1 MHSHSPLPDE
11 TGIELVIKGKTFFLH
26 DTLLGAPYPRTLSLE
41 STNFCN
47 LSCSHCGHSQFPEF
61 SKGHFDMKYF
71 QKVEHLL
78 GSKIKGISL
87 SDFGE
92 PLISKVWHTL
102 LSRVLSIDG
111 LHISFVTNAL
121 LLDKHLDEIL
131 DPRISIAIS
140 IDGASEKT
148 YGYFRGK
155 NNFSKFIANLTLLK
169 NLKDKRGVSFP
180 YIIFIFTVSRI
191 NCHELTSIIELAKT
205 FGVETVIVQFQLFF
219 NPERFE
225 RESLYFAQDDYN
237 RNIAFARRKALELGI
252 NLIHPDSFDGETIF
266 PRDSFTNSWLGR
278 DKEGS
283 IQCFSQL
290 STCYIKH
297 NGVVEACCAPNH
309 YVMGDLNSNSL
320 DDIWHGSY
328 YRELRLAFDRGEWP
342 DRCKYCN
349 IIQALDVHDKRAHLV
364 EVLAM
369 NSNPV
374 SLPQKYHI
382 SKIDRM
388 YKEALSFLPK
398 NHKKAFNA
406 LSHVV
411 TLDENLYEIGNTTAC
426 LYGMSGNIERMHEQL
441 GKSLKIAPKD
451 PIIIRNYDTIGE
463 LIKKHWFRRMLKL

>member
-11 TGIELVIKGKTFFLH
+11 TGIELVIKGKTFLLH
-26 DTLLGAPYPRTLSLE
+26 DTLLGAPYPQVISLE

-71 QKVEHLL
+71 QKIEHLL

-87 SDFGE
+87 SNFGE

-102 LSRVLSIDG
+102 LNKTLSING
-111 LHISFVTNAL
+111 VHISFITNGL

-140 IDGASEKT
+140 IDGTSEET
-148 YGYFRGK
+148 FNYFRGK

-169 NLKDKRGVSFP
+169 NLKEEKGVTYPSITFL
-180 YIIFIFTVSRI
+180 FTVSRI
-191 NCHELTSIIELAKT
+191 NCHELTNIVELAKT
-205 FGVETVIVQFQLFF
+205 FAAETVIVQFQLFF
-219 NPERFE
+219 NHERFE
-225 RESLYFAQDDYN
+225 RESLYFAQGKYN
-237 RNIAFARRKALELGI
+237 RHIALAREKALELGI
-252 NLIHPDSFDGETIF
+252 NLIHPDSFDGETIV
-266 PRDSFTNSWLGR
+266 PRDAFTNSWLGR
-278 DKEGS
+278 SKEGS

-290 STCYIKH
+290 LASYIKY
-297 NGVVEACCAPNH
+297 NGVVEACCANNQT
-309 YVMGDLNSNSL
+309 VMGDLNSDSFE
-320 DDIWHGSY
+320 DIWYGPY
-328 YRELRLAFDRGEWP
+328 YRELRLSFDRGEWP

-382 SKIDRM
+382 SEIDRI

-398 NHKKAFNA
+398 NHKKAFNI

-426 LYGMSGNIERMHEQL
+426 LYGMSGNIEKMHEQL

-451 PIIIRNYDTIGE
+451 PIIRRNYDTIGE
-463 LIKKHWFRRMLKL
+463 LTKKHWFRRMLKL